1 MISCCLK
8 DVPMTLPTYPVLS
21 PDLYFPGM
29 SETEKAIQAA
39 LLRIL
44 QARNPGVKAPS
55 FEQNRRARK
64 RGQRLYECRLY
75 RSGLSGLK
83 EDQRD
88 RVMALARSGARIA
101 GPLTVHEVDQWAA
114 EVHHRT
120 PWLGDVT
127 AYLMRHMRSRAAAGR
142 PGLSIPPLLLVGEP
156 GNGKS
161 WYAHLLGEISGAPV
175 REIDVGGGSAGFR
188 ISGLEKGW
196 ASAGA
201 GIPVETVLMH
211 RIANPVFVID
221 EIDKAGQKVGSTS
234 GGVTSLTTSLLQVL
248 EPETA
253 ARFECPAYRVRFDLS
268 QMNWILTAND
278 LGGVPE
284 PLRDRCHV
292 VLMPE
297 VTPEIAGLMFDT
309 LLREI
314 DADLD
319 EDACGLAREAVI
331 KAAEHGH
338 VSLRQIR
345 RILERI
351 TLAVPQL
358 LH

>member
-1 MISCCLK
+1 MAQ
-8 DVPMTLPTYPVLS
+8 PTYPVLS
-21 PDLYFPGM
+21 PDLYFPGLQ
-29 SETEKAIQAA
+29 ETEKTVQAA

-44 QARNPGVKAPS
+44 QARNPNAKVLS
-55 FEQNRRARK
+55 FEQARRARK
-64 RGQRLYECRLY
+64 RGQRLYECRLH
-75 RSGLSGLK
+75 RSGLSSLR
-83 EDQRD
+83 EEQRD

-101 GPLTVHEVDQWAA
+101 GPLTEHQVDEWAA
-114 EVHHRT
+114 QVHDRT
-120 PWLGDVT
+120 PWMGDLT
-127 AYLMRHMRSRAAAGR
+127 THLMRHMRSRVAAGR
-142 PGLSIPPLLLVGEP
+142 PGLSIPPLLLVGAP
-156 GNGKS
+156 GAGKS
-161 WYAHLLGEISGAPV
+161 WYARVVGEVAGSPV
-175 REIDVGGGSAGFR
+175 RAIDVAGGSAGFR
-188 ISGLEKGW
+188 VAGLEKGW

-278 LGGVPE
+278 IDDVPG
-284 PLRDRCHV
+284 PLKDRCHV
-292 VLMPE
+292 VHMPK
-297 VTPEIAGLMFDT
+297 VTPSVAALMFDT
-309 LLREI
+309 ALREYE
-314 DADLD
+314 ADLD
-319 EDACGLAREAVI
+319 ADTCSLAREAVI
-331 KAAEHGH
+331 DAAGRGH

-345 RILERI
+345 RILERLG
-351 TLAVPQL
+351 TADPQI

>member
-1 MISCCLK
+1 MA
-8 DVPMTLPTYPVLS
+8 LPTYPVLS
-21 PDLYFPGM
+21 PALYFPGLQ
-29 SETEKAIQAA
+29 ETEKAVQAA

-64 RGQRLYECRLY
+64 RGQRLYECRLR
-75 RSGLSGLK
+75 RSGLAGLK

-88 RVMALARSGARIA
+88 QLMILARAGARIA
-101 GPLTVHEVDQWAA
+101 GPLTEHQVDEWAA
-114 EVHHRT
+114 QVHDRT
-120 PWLGDVT
+120 PWMGDLT
-127 AYLMRHMRSRAAAGR
+127 THLMRHMRSRVAAGR
-142 PGLSIPPLLLVGEP
+142 PGLSIPPLLLVGAP

-161 WYAHLLGEISGAPV
+161 WYAHMVGDVAGAPV

-188 ISGLEKGW
+188 IAGLERGW

-211 RIANPVFVID
+211 RIANPVFVVD
-221 EIDKAGQKVGSTS
+221 EVDKAGQKVGSTS

-278 LGGVPE
+278 LGGVPD
-284 PLRDRCHV
+284 PLRDRCHIFC
-292 VLMPE
+292 MPT
-297 VTPEIAGLMFDT
+297 VTPSVAEVMFDT
-309 LLREI
+309 LLRGI

-319 EDACGLAREAVI
+319 EDACGLAREAVV

-351 TLAVPQL
+351 TLAAPQI

>member
-1 MISCCLK
+1 MA
-8 DVPMTLPTYPVLS
+8 PPTYPVLS
-21 PDLYFPGM
+21 PNLFFLGM
-29 SETEKAIQAA
+29 AETEKAIQAA
-39 LLRIL
+39 LLRIV
-44 QARNPGVKAPS
+44 QARNPNAKVLS
-55 FEQNRRARK
+55 FEQARRARK
-64 RGQRLYECRLY
+64 RGQRLYECRLH

-88 RVMALARSGARIA
+88 RVMALARSGAQVA

-127 AYLMRHMRSRAAAGR
+127 AYLMRLMRSRVATGR
-142 PGLSIPPLLLVGEP
+142 LGLSMPPLLLVGEP

-161 WYAHLLGEISGAPV
+161 WYAQMVGEVAGSPV
-175 REIDVGGGSAGFR
+175 REVDVGGGSAGFR
-188 ISGLEKGW
+188 IAGLEKGW

-201 GIPVETVLMH
+201 GLPVETVLAH
-211 RIANPVFVID
+211 RVANPLFVVN
-221 EIDKAGQKVGSTS
+221 EVDKAGEKVGSKS
-234 GGVTSLTTSLLQVL
+234 GGVTSLTTSLLQLL

-268 QMNWILTAND
+268 QVSWILTAND
-278 LGGVPE
+278 LAGVPE

-309 LLREI
+309 LLREV

-351 TLAVPQL
+351 TLAAPQI

>member
-1 MISCCLK
+1 MA
-8 DVPMTLPTYPVLS
+8 LPTYPVLS
-21 PDLYFPGM
+21 PDLYFPGLH
-29 SETEKAIQAA
+29 ETEKAVQAL
-39 LLRIL
+39 LLRIV
-44 QARNPGVKAPS
+44 QTRNPNAKVLS
-55 FEQNRRARK
+55 FEQARRARK
-64 RGQRLYECRLY
+64 RGQRLYDCRLH
-75 RSGLSGLK
+75 RAGLSSLR

-88 RVMALARSGARIA
+88 RVMALARSGAQIA
-101 GPLTVHEVDQWAA
+101 GPLTVHDVDQWAA

-120 PWLGDVT
+120 PWMKDLT
-127 AYLMRHMRSRAAAGR
+127 TLLMRHMRSRVAAGR
-142 PGLSIPPLLLVGEP
+142 PGLSVQPLLLCGQP

-161 WYAHLLGEISGAPV
+161 WYAHMLGEVAGTPV

-188 ISGLEKGW
+188 IAGLEKGW

-201 GIPVETVLMH
+201 GIPVETVLAH
-211 RIANPVFVID
+211 RVANPLVVVN
-221 EIDKAGQKVGSTS
+221 EVDKAGEKVGSTS
-234 GGVTSLTTSLLQVL
+234 GGVTSLTTSLLQLL

-253 ARFECPAYRVRFDLS
+253 SRFECPAYRVRFDLS
-268 QMNWILTAND
+268 QVSWILTAND
-278 LGGVPE
+278 LGGVPA

-314 DADLD
+314 DADRD
-319 EDACGLAREAVI
+319 DDACGLAREAVI

-345 RILERI
+345 RILER
-351 TLAVPQL
+351 LGAADPQI

>member
-1 MISCCLK
+1 MA
-8 DVPMTLPTYPVLS
+8 LPTYPVLS
-21 PDLYFPGM
+21 PDLYFPGLQ
-29 SETEKAIQAA
+29 ETEKAVQAT

-44 QARNPGVKAPS
+44 QARSPGVKAPS
-55 FEQNRRARK
+55 FEQNRRARR
-64 RGQRLYECRLY
+64 RGQRLYECRLH
-75 RSGLSGLK
+75 RAGLSSLR

-101 GPLTVHEVDQWAA
+101 GPLTEHQVDEWAA
-114 EVHHRT
+114 QVHDRT
-120 PWLGDVT
+120 PWMGDLT
-127 AYLMRHMRSRAAAGR
+127 THLMRHMRSRVAAGR
-142 PGLSIPPLLLVGEP
+142 PGLSIPPLLLVGAP
-156 GNGKS
+156 GTGKS
-161 WYAHLLGEISGAPV
+161 WYARVVGEIGGAPV
-175 REIDVGGGSAGFR
+175 RAIDVAGGSAGFR
-188 ISGLEKGW
+188 IAGLEKGW

-211 RIANPVFVID
+211 RIANPVFVVD
-221 EIDKAGQKVGSTS
+221 EVDKAGQKVGSTS

-278 LGGVPE
+278 IDDVPE

-292 VLMPE
+292 FCMPA
-297 VTPEIAGLMFDT
+297 VTPSVAEVMFDT
-309 LLREI
+309 LLRGI

-319 EDACGLAREAVI
+319 EDACGLAREAVV

-345 RILERI
+345 RILER
-351 TLAVPQL
+351 LGAADPQI

>member
-1 MISCCLK
+1 MAPPK
-8 DVPMTLPTYPVLS
+8 YPVLS
-21 PDLYFPGM
+21 SDLFFPGLA
-29 SETEKAIQAA
+29 ETEQAVQAA
-39 LLRIL
+39 LLQLI
-44 QARNPGVKAPS
+44 QARDPSVKTLS
-55 FEQNRRARK
+55 FEKARRARK
-64 RGQRLYECRLY
+64 RGQRLYECRLH
-75 RSGLSGLK
+75 RAGLSSLR

-101 GPLTVHEVDQWAA
+101 GPLTEHQVDEWAA
-114 EVHHRT
+114 QVHDRT
-120 PWLGDVT
+120 PRMGDLT
-127 AYLMRHMRSRAAAGR
+127 THLMRHMRSRVAEGR
-142 PGLSIPPLLLVGEP
+142 PGLAVQPLLLCGQP

-161 WYAHLLGEISGAPV
+161 WYAHMLGEVAGTPV

-188 ISGLEKGW
+188 IAGLEKGW

-201 GIPVETVLMH
+201 GIPVETMLAH
-211 RIANPVFVID
+211 RVANPLLVVN
-221 EIDKAGQKVGSTS
+221 EVDKAGEKIGSTT
-234 GGVTSLTTSLLQVL
+234 GGVTSLTTSLLQLL

-253 ARFECPAYRVRFDLS
+253 SRFECPAYRVRFDLS
-268 QMNWILTAND
+268 QVSWILTAND
-278 LGGVPE
+278 LGGVPA

-314 DADLD
+314 DADRD
-319 EDACGLAREAVI
+319 DDACGLAREAVI

-351 TLAVPQL
+351 TLAAPQI

>member
-1 MISCCLK
+1 MA
-8 DVPMTLPTYPVLS
+8 LPTYPVLA
-21 PDLYFPGM
+21 PDLYFPGPP
-29 SETEKAIQAA
+29 ETEKAVQAA

-64 RGQRLYECRLY
+64 RGQRLYECRLR
-75 RSGLSGLK
+75 RSGLAGLK

-88 RVMALARSGARIA
+88 QLMILARSGARVA

-120 PWLGDVT
+120 PWMKDLT
-127 AYLMRHMRSRAAAGR
+127 TLLMRHMRSRVAAGQL
-142 PGLSIPPLLLVGEP
+142 GLSVQPLLLCGQP

-161 WYAHLLGEISGAPV
+161 WYAHMVGEVAGTPV
-175 REIDVGGGSAGFR
+175 REIDVGGGSAAFR
-188 ISGLEKGW
+188 IAGLEKGW

-201 GIPVETVLMH
+201 GIPVETVLAH
-211 RIANPVFVID
+211 RVANPLFVVN
-221 EIDKAGQKVGSTS
+221 EVDKAGEKTGSTT
-234 GGVTSLTTSLLQVL
+234 GGVTSLTTSLLQLL

-253 ARFECPAYRVRFDLS
+253 SRFECPAYRVRFDLS
-268 QMNWILTAND
+268 QVSWILTAND

-284 PLRDRCHV
+284 ALRDRCHV

-319 EDACGLAREAVI
+319 EDACGLAREAVV

-351 TLAVPQL
+351 TLAIPQL

>member
-1 MISCCLK
+1 MA
-8 DVPMTLPTYPVLS
+8 PPTYLVLS
-21 PDLYFPGM
+21 PNLFFPGM
-29 SETEKAIQAA
+29 AETEKAVQAS

-64 RGQRLYECRLY
+64 RGQRLYECRLR
-75 RSGLSGLK
+75 RSGLAGLK

-88 RVMALARSGARIA
+88 QLMILARTGARIA
-101 GPLTVHEVDQWAA
+101 GPLTVHQVDEWAA
-114 EVHHRT
+114 TVHDRT
-120 PWLGDVT
+120 PWLGDLT
-127 AYLMRHMRSRAAAGR
+127 AYLMRHMRSRVAAGR

-161 WYAHLLGEISGAPV
+161 WYAHLLGEIAGAQV

-188 ISGLEKGW
+188 IAGLEKGW

-268 QMNWILTAND
+268 QVNWILTAND
-278 LGGVPE
+278 LEGVPE

-292 VLMPE
+292 FCMPT
-297 VTPEIAGLMFDT
+297 VTPSVAEVMFDT
-309 LLREI
+309 LLREYHADI
-314 DADLD
+314 DADT
-319 EDACGLAREAVI
+319 CSLAREAVVD
-331 KAAEHGH
+331 AAGRGH
-338 VSLRQIR
+338 VSMRQIR
-345 RILERI
+345 RILER
-351 TLAVPQL
+351 LGAADPQI

>member
-1 MISCCLK
+1 MA
-8 DVPMTLPTYPVLS
+8 LPTYPVLS
-21 PDLYFPGM
+21 PALYFPGLQ
-29 SETEKAIQAA
+29 ETEKAVQAA

-64 RGQRLYECRLY
+64 RGQRLYECRLR
-75 RSGLSGLK
+75 RSGLAGLK

-88 RVMALARSGARIA
+88 QLMILARAGARIA
-101 GPLTVHEVDQWAA
+101 GPLTEHQVDEWAA
-114 EVHHRT
+114 QVHDRT
-120 PWLGDVT
+120 PWMGDLT
-127 AYLMRHMRSRAAAGR
+127 THLMRHMRSRVAAGR
-142 PGLSIPPLLLVGEP
+142 PGLSIPPLLLVGAP

-161 WYAHLLGEISGAPV
+161 WYAHMVGDVAGAPV

-188 ISGLEKGW
+188 IAGLERGW

-211 RIANPVFVID
+211 RIANPVFVVD
-221 EIDKAGQKVGSTS
+221 EVDKAGQKVGSTS

-278 LGGVPE
+278 LGGVPD
-284 PLRDRCHV
+284 PLRDRCHIFC
-292 VLMPE
+292 MPT
-297 VTPEIAGLMFDT
+297 VTPSVAEVMFDT
-309 LLREI
+309 LLHGI

-319 EDACGLAREAVI
+319 EDACGLAREAVV

-351 TLAVPQL
+351 TLAAPQI

>member
-1 MISCCLK
+1 MA
-8 DVPMTLPTYPVLS
+8 LPTYPVLS
-21 PDLYFPGM
+21 PDLYFPGPP
-29 SETEKAIQAA
+29 ETEKAVQAA

-64 RGQRLYECRLY
+64 RGQRLYECRLR
-75 RSGLSGLK
+75 RSGLTGLK

-88 RVMALARSGARIA
+88 QLMILARSGARIA

-120 PWLGDVT
+120 PWMKDLT
-127 AYLMRHMRSRAAAGR
+127 TLLMRHMRSRVAAGR
-142 PGLSIPPLLLVGEP
+142 PGLSVQPLLLCGQP

-161 WYAHLLGEISGAPV
+161 WYAHMLGEVAGTPV

-188 ISGLEKGW
+188 IAGLEKGW

-201 GIPVETVLMH
+201 GIPVETVLAH
-211 RIANPVFVID
+211 RVANAVFVVN
-221 EIDKAGQKVGSTS
+221 EVDKAGEKIGSNT
-234 GGVTSLTTSLLQVL
+234 GGVTSLTTSLLQL
-248 EPETA
+248 MEPETA

-268 QMNWILTAND
+268 QVNWILTAND
-278 LGGVPE
+278 LEGVPK

-292 VLMPE
+292 FCMPT
-297 VTPEIAGLMFDT
+297 VTPSVAEVMFDT
-309 LLREI
+309 LLREYHADI
-314 DADLD
+314 DADT
-319 EDACGLAREAVI
+319 CSLAREAVVD
-331 KAAEHGH
+331 AAGRGH

-345 RILERI
+345 RILER
-351 TLAVPQL
+351 LGAADPQI

>member
-1 MISCCLK
+1 MA
-8 DVPMTLPTYPVLS
+8 LPTYPVLS
-21 PDLYFPGM
+21 PDLYFPGLQ
-29 SETEKAIQAA
+29 ETEKAVQAL

-64 RGQRLYECRLY
+64 RGQRLYECRLR
-75 RSGLSGLK
+75 RSGLAGLK

-88 RVMALARSGARIA
+88 QLMILARAGARIA
-101 GPLTVHEVDQWAA
+101 GPLTEHQVDEWAA
-114 EVHHRT
+114 QVHDRT
-120 PWLGDVT
+120 PWMGDLT
-127 AYLMRHMRSRAAAGR
+127 THLMRHMRSRVAAGQL
-142 PGLSIPPLLLVGEP
+142 GLSVPPLLLCGQP

-161 WYAHLLGEISGAPV
+161 WYAHMVGEVAGTPV

-188 ISGLEKGW
+188 IAGLEKGW

-201 GIPVETVLMH
+201 GIPVETMLAH
-211 RIANPVFVID
+211 RVANPLLVVN
-221 EIDKAGQKVGSTS
+221 EVDKAGEKIGSTT
-234 GGVTSLTTSLLQVL
+234 GGVTSLTTSLLQLL

-253 ARFECPAYRVRFDLS
+253 SRFECPAYRVRFDLS
-268 QMNWILTAND
+268 QVSWILTAND
-278 LGGVPE
+278 LGGVPA

-331 KAAEHGH
+331 KAVEHGH

>member
-1 MISCCLK
+1 MA
-8 DVPMTLPTYPVLS
+8 LPTYPVLS
-21 PDLYFPGM
+21 PDLYFPGLQ
-29 SETEKAIQAA
+29 ETEKTVQAA

-64 RGQRLYECRLY
+64 RGQRLYECRLR
-75 RSGLSGLK
+75 RSGLAGLK

-88 RVMALARSGARIA
+88 QLMILARAGARIA
-101 GPLTVHEVDQWAA
+101 GPLTEHQVDEWAA
-114 EVHHRT
+114 QVHDRT
-120 PWLGDVT
+120 PWMGDLT
-127 AYLMRHMRSRAAAGR
+127 THLMRHMRSRVAAGQL
-142 PGLSIPPLLLVGEP
+142 GLSVQPLLLCGQP

-161 WYAHLLGEISGAPV
+161 WYAHMVGEVAGTPV

-188 ISGLEKGW
+188 IAGLEKGW

-201 GIPVETVLMH
+201 GIPVETMLAH
-211 RIANPVFVID
+211 RVANPLLVVN
-221 EIDKAGQKVGSTS
+221 EVDKAGEKIGSTT
-234 GGVTSLTTSLLQVL
+234 GGVTSLTTSLLQLL

-253 ARFECPAYRVRFDLS
+253 SRFECPAYRVRFDLS
-268 QMNWILTAND
+268 QVSWILTAND
-278 LGGVPE
+278 LGGVPA

-331 KAAEHGH
+331 KAVEHGH

>member
-1 MISCCLK
+1 MA
-8 DVPMTLPTYPVLS
+8 PPTYPVLS
-21 PDLYFPGM
+21 SDLFFPGLA
-29 SETEKAIQAA
+29 ETEQAVQAA
-39 LLRIL
+39 LLQLI
-44 QARNPGVKAPS
+44 QARDPSVKTLS
-55 FEQNRRARK
+55 FEKARRARK
-64 RGQRLYECRLY
+64 RGQRLYECRLH
-75 RSGLSGLK
+75 RAGLSSLR

-101 GPLTVHEVDQWAA
+101 GPLTEHQVDEWAA
-114 EVHHRT
+114 QVHDRT
-120 PWLGDVT
+120 PWMGDLT
-127 AYLMRHMRSRAAAGR
+127 THLMRHMRSRVAEGR
-142 PGLSIPPLLLVGEP
+142 PGLAVQPLLLCGQP

-161 WYAHLLGEISGAPV
+161 WYAHMVGEVAGTPV
-175 REIDVGGGSAGFR
+175 REIDVGGGSAAFR
-188 ISGLEKGW
+188 IAGLEKGW

-201 GIPVETVLMH
+201 GIPVETVLAH
-211 RIANPVFVID
+211 RVANPLFVVN
-221 EIDKAGQKVGSTS
+221 EVDKAGEKIGSNT
-234 GGVTSLTTSLLQVL
+234 GGVTSLTTSLLQL
-248 EPETA
+248 MEPETA
-253 ARFECPAYRVRFDLS
+253 TRFECPAYRVRFDLS
-268 QMNWILTAND
+268 QVSWILTAND

-319 EDACGLAREAVI
+319 EDACGLAREAVV

>member
-1 MISCCLK
+1 MA
-8 DVPMTLPTYPVLS
+8 PPTYPVLS
-21 PDLYFPGM
+21 PDLFFPGQA
-29 SETEKAIQAA
+29 ETEQAVQTT

-55 FEQNRRARK
+55 FEQNRRARL
-64 RGQRLYECRLY
+64 RGQRLFECRLH

-83 EDQRD
+83 EEQRH
-88 RVMALARSGARIA
+88 RVMALARFGAQIA
-101 GPLTVHEVDQWAA
+101 GPLTIHDVDQWAA

-120 PWLGDVT
+120 PWLGDLT
-127 AYLMRHMRSRAAAGR
+127 TLLMHHMRSRIAAGR
-142 PGLSIPPLLLVGEP
+142 PGLSIQPLLLVGAP
-156 GNGKS
+156 GTGKS
-161 WYAHLLGEISGAPV
+161 WYARVVGEIGRAPV
-175 REIDVGGGSAGFR
+175 RAIDVAGGSAGFR
-188 ISGLEKGW
+188 IAGLEKGW

-211 RIANPVFVID
+211 RIANPVFVVD
-221 EIDKAGQKVGSTS
+221 EVDKAGQKVGSTS
-234 GGVTSLTTSLLQVL
+234 GGVTNLTTSLLQVL

-268 QMNWILTAND
+268 QVSWILTAND

-319 EDACGLAREAVI
+319 VDACGLAREAVV

>member
-1 MISCCLK
+1 MA
-8 DVPMTLPTYPVLS
+8 
-21 PDLYFPGM
+21 
-29 SETEKAIQAA
+29 ETEKAVQAA

-55 FEQNRRARK
+55 FEQNRRAQK
-64 RGQRLYECRLY
+64 RGQRLYECRLR
-75 RSGLSGLK
+75 RSGLASLK

-88 RVMALARSGARIA
+88 QIMTLARYGARIA
-101 GPLTVHEVDQWAA
+101 GPLTGHQVDEWAA
-114 EVHHRT
+114 EVHDRT
-120 PWLGDVT
+120 PWMNDLTV
-127 AYLMRHMRSRAAAGR
+127 YLMRHMRSRVAAGK
-142 PGLSIPPLLLVGEP
+142 PGLNLPPLLLVGAP
-156 GNGKS
+156 GGGKS
-161 WYAHLLGEISGAPV
+161 WYARVVGEIARTPV
-175 REIDVGGGSAGFR
+175 RAIDVAGGSAGFR
-188 ISGLEKGW
+188 VAGLEKGW

-211 RIANPVFVID
+211 RIANPVFVVD
-221 EIDKAGQKVGSTS
+221 EVDKAGQKVGSTS

-253 ARFECPAYRVRFDLS
+253 ARFECPAHRVRFDLS
-268 QMNWILTAND
+268 QAGWILTVND
-278 LGGVPE
+278 LESVPD

-292 VLMPE
+292 FRMPE
-297 VTPEIAGLMFDT
+297 VTPQIAGLMFDT

-331 KAAEHGH
+331 KAVEHGH

-345 RILERI
+345 RLLERI

>member
-1 MISCCLK
+1 MLNGE
-8 DVPMTLPTYPVLS
+8 DDQMAPPTYPVLS
-21 PDLYFPGM
+21 PDLFFPGQA
-29 SETEKAIQAA
+29 ETEEAVQAA
-39 LLRIL
+39 LLRL
-44 QARNPGVKAPS
+44 VQARDPSARTLS
-55 FEQNRRARK
+55 FEKARRARK
-64 RGQRLYECRLY
+64 RGQRLYECRLH

-88 RVMALARSGARIA
+88 RVMALARSGAQVA

-127 AYLMRHMRSRAAAGR
+127 AYLMRLMRSRVATGR
-142 PGLSIPPLLLVGEP
+142 LGLSIPPLLLVGEP
-156 GNGKS
+156 GAGKS
-161 WYAHLLGEISGAPV
+161 WYARVVGEVAGTTV

-211 RIANPVFVID
+211 RIANPVFVVD
-221 EIDKAGQKVGSTS
+221 EVDKAGQKVGSTT
-234 GGVTSLTTSLLQVL
+234 GGVTSLTTALLQVL

-253 ARFECPAYRVRFDLS
+253 ARFECPAHRVKFDLS
-268 QMNWILTAND
+268 QTNWILTANELD
-278 LGGVPE
+278 NVPE

-292 VLMPE
+292 FRMPE
-297 VTPEIAGLMFDT
+297 ATPQIAGLMFDT
-309 LLREI
+309 LLREC
-314 DADLD
+314 DAEVD
-319 EDACGLAREAVI
+319 EDTCSLAREAVI
-331 KAAEHGH
+331 DAAGRGH
-338 VSLRQIR
+338 VSLRQIG
-345 RILERI
+345 RILER
-351 TLAVPQL
+351 LGAADPQI

>member
-1 MISCCLK
+1 MAPPK
-8 DVPMTLPTYPVLS
+8 YPVLS
-21 PDLYFPGM
+21 SDLFFPGLA
-29 SETEKAIQAA
+29 ETEQAVQAA
-39 LLRIL
+39 LLQLI
-44 QARNPGVKAPS
+44 QARDPSVKTLS
-55 FEQNRRARK
+55 FEKARRARK
-64 RGQRLYECRLY
+64 RGQRLYECRLH
-75 RSGLSGLK
+75 RAGLSSLR

-101 GPLTVHEVDQWAA
+101 GPLTEHQVDEWAA
-114 EVHHRT
+114 QVHDRT
-120 PWLGDVT
+120 PWMGDLT
-127 AYLMRHMRSRAAAGR
+127 THLMRHMRSRVAEGR
-142 PGLSIPPLLLVGEP
+142 PGLAVQPLLLCGQP

-161 WYAHLLGEISGAPV
+161 WYAHMLGEVAGTPV

-188 ISGLEKGW
+188 IAGLEKGW

-201 GIPVETVLMH
+201 GIPVETMLAH
-211 RIANPVFVID
+211 RVANPLLVVN
-221 EIDKAGQKVGSTS
+221 EVDKAGEKIGSTT
-234 GGVTSLTTSLLQVL
+234 GGVTSLTTSLLQLL

-253 ARFECPAYRVRFDLS
+253 SRFECPAYRVRFDLS
-268 QMNWILTAND
+268 QVSWILTAND
-278 LGGVPE
+278 LGGVPA

-314 DADLD
+314 DADRD
-319 EDACGLAREAVI
+319 DDACGLAREAVI

-351 TLAVPQL
+351 TLAAPQI